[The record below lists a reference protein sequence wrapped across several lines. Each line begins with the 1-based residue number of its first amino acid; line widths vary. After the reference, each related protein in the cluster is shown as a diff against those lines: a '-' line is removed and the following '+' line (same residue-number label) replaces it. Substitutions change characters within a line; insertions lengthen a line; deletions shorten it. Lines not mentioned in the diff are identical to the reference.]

1 MGTGKTY
8 STSRVIDW
16 VEKGLETNANDEAFA
31 YFYCNKQDH
40 NRSEPKAIL
49 RSIIRQLASG
59 PRKCLPTNTV
69 VHKTVYNLWLNDR
82 DQGILSTFAQWEDCL
97 LELVETYPR
106 TTIVLDALDECNIEQ
121 RKGLINLLVRLT
133 NRGAGTTAVKVFVA
147 ARPEDDISRDLQRSH
162 LIQMQGQNNAED
174 IACFVRTKL
183 AEHPRWPKLSHDF
196 QNELVEKLVEK
207 SGDMFLLASLQIQ
220 RLLEC
225 NTQIALRNR
234 LATLP
239 DSLKAAYEEILQG
252 ATSDPDERKLIVRA
266 LQWVMCS
273 VKALTTKDLLFAVSQ
288 DSESDRI
295 EPVMEDLDEELML
308 KWTRNLLHLEVFHSS
323 RFDGLS
329 SDSSSGSSSGSS
341 CDNSFDPSIHKSSE
355 HSLPGGSSVY
365 NSSSDLG
372 ALSSYGDSDDSLQGP
387 SRVWRMAHQAVAEFL
402 KDSTWCNSGRAHCE
416 VGKVCLAILLNT
428 FHGDPPEPESDTYR
442 ASGLELQPMEA
453 YAVYAWPTHV
463 RAQEDRTGPDVD
475 ELSHRLQ
482 MFLGRP
488 EDGTSAYKL
497 WQLSLDH
504 HPNFSVFYDRY
515 VTGEDIS
522 FLARGELLGVRSQIS
537 PMVLACDLGIYTP
550 LSEWWCSST
559 FEPNQ
564 SLCCKAWYPH
574 HAGRILDPGLNYQWS
589 LLALACVHGETKII
603 NHLLGRRVR
612 INTNDEDE
620 VPPVVA
626 AVMADSVKTTKEL
639 IERGADMC
647 SPFTVRHGHLLRLAI
662 RYNSL
667 DVMMFLIQHLMMSP
681 PQLAEALSS
690 VKYLDF
696 VSKDEI
702 ELLIDQ
708 GVDVN
713 THLRVGTLL
722 LVAAKKG
729 WESTV
734 CRLLDKGAEVNPQGD
749 LGRYRSVL
757 EAHLDDVTDY
767 STATPSTATILV
779 EHGAQVSGRALTLAW
794 DHGRGARQRRQ
805 WKQVVHLFLGR
816 RPDLNDTWKGR
827 SNWSDQM
834 FGYPLIDEPK
844 DYWSDGRET
853 SALIEAVKEGNVDRV
868 RFLIAHG
875 ADATLRVGEEGDNA
889 LSWVFMNTEEMI
901 SLDLSKAFQIME
913 AILEGGAS
921 LDDLDRSRLPAALA
935 SAAFVG
941 SEHLVRC
948 FLGRGADPYA
958 RWSRNGETALSA
970 MADLVVRREPHALGM
985 IRMLL
990 SSGPGVNV
998 SPALFESAR
1007 LALDTVFSCPFI
1019 FKSIPLAKRYLST
1032 LDLEEDS
1039 QPIWLQAASILVSHG
1054 AIWDIDY
1061 KQWRRC
1067 LEWRHFK
1074 FSQKHATHLDMLE
1087 LKLDLNRT
1095 KFFKLFPGAASN
1107 EEWSIK
1113 DPESSERHS
1122 RPILNPL
1129 SFILDILQPT
1139 GQSSCS
1145 SDQSSCSSDQ
1155 SFYSMDQS

>member
-106 TTIVLDALDECNIEQ
+106 TTIVLDALDECNMEQ

-162 LIQMQGQNNAED
+162 LIQMQGQHNAED
-174 IACFVRTKL
+174 IAYFVRTKL
-183 AEHPRWPKLSHDF
+183 AEHPRWPKLSHGF
-196 QNELVEKLVEK
+196 QNELVEKLMEK

-234 LATLP
+234 IATLP
-239 DSLKAAYEEILQG
+239 DSLKAAYEEILQD
-252 ATSDPDERKLIVRA
+252 ATSDPDERNFLVRA

-273 VKALTTKDLLFAVSQ
+273 VKPLTTKDLLFAVSQ

-308 KWTRNLLHLEVFHSS
+308 KWTRNLLHLEVFHSRS
-323 RFDGLS
+323 FDGLS
-329 SDSSSGSSSGSS
+329 SGPSSGSSSGSS
-341 CDNSFDPSIHKSSE
+341 CDNSSEPSVHKSSE
-355 HSLPGGSSVY
+355 YSLPGGSSVY
-365 NSSSDLG
+365 NCPSDLG
-372 ALSSYGDSDDSLQGP
+372 AFYSHSDFDDSRQGP
-387 SRVWRMAHQAVAEFL
+387 ARVWRMAHQAVAEFL
-402 KDSTWCNSGRAHCE
+402 RDSTWCNSGRAHCE

-428 FHGDPPEPESDTYR
+428 FHGDTPEPESDAHR
-442 ASGLELQPMEA
+442 ATGFELQSMEA

-475 ELSHRLQ
+475 ELSQRLL
-482 MFLGRP
+482 MFLGQP
-488 EDGTSAYKL
+488 DEGTPAYKL

-504 HPNFSVFYDRY
+504 HPTLTVFYDRY
-515 VTGEDIS
+515 VTREDIAL
-522 FLARGELLGVRSQIS
+522 LARGTPGQVCPGPQMS
-537 PMVLACDLGIYTP
+537 PMILACHLGIYTP

-564 SLCCKAWYPH
+564 SLRCEAWYPRQPT
-574 HAGRILDPGLNYQWS
+574 RIPDPGLNYQWS

-603 NHLLGRRVR
+603 NHLLSRRVR
-612 INTNDEDE
+612 INTNDEYE

-639 IERGADMC
+639 IERGAEMC
-647 SPFTVRHGHLLRLAI
+647 SPFTARHGHLVRVAI
-662 RYNSL
+662 RHNSL
-667 DVMMFLIQHLMMSP
+667 DVMMLLLKHLTVSP

-722 LVAAKKG
+722 LVAAKRG

-749 LGRYRSVL
+749 LARYRSVL

-794 DHGRGARQRRQ
+794 DRGRGARQRRR
-805 WKQVVHLFLGR
+805 WKQVVQLFLGR

-834 FGYPLIDEPK
+834 FGYPLIDEPR

-875 ADATLRVGEEGDNA
+875 ADATLRVGKEGDNA
-889 LSWVFMNTEEMI
+889 LSWVFMNTEEII
-901 SLDLSKAFQIME
+901 SLDLSKASQMLE

-921 LDDLDRSRLPAALA
+921 LDDLERSRLQAALA

-941 SEHLVRC
+941 SEHLVRYL
-948 FLGRGADPYA
+948 LGRGADPYA
-958 RWSRNGETALSA
+958 RWSLYGETALSA
-970 MADLVVRREPHALGM
+970 MADPTVLGEPHALEM

-990 SSGPGVNV
+990 SSGPGVKA
-998 SPALFESAR
+998 STAFFESAR
-1007 LALDTVFSCPFI
+1007 LALDSVFCFPFT
-1019 FKSIPLAKRYLST
+1019 FKSTPSGRSDPPTWA
-1032 LDLEEDS
+1032 LEGDAR
-1039 QPIWLQAASILVSHG
+1039 PIWLQAASILVSHG
-1054 AIWDIDY
+1054 ATWDIDF

-1067 LEWRHFK
+1067 LELQHLD
-1074 FSQKHATHLDMLE
+1074 FSRKHATHLNMLE
-1087 LKLDLNRT
+1087 LELDLNRT
-1095 KFFKLFPGAASN
+1095 KFFELFPGS
-1107 EEWSIK
+1107 ETTEQWSIK
-1113 DPESSERHS
+1113 GLESPERRSTL
-1122 RPILNPL
+1122 ILTRL
-1129 SFILDILQPT
+1129 WSKIDTFQPT
-1139 GQSSCS
+1139 
-1145 SDQSSCSSDQ
+1145 DQSSCSSDQ
-1155 SFYSMDQS
+1155 SFYSVDQI